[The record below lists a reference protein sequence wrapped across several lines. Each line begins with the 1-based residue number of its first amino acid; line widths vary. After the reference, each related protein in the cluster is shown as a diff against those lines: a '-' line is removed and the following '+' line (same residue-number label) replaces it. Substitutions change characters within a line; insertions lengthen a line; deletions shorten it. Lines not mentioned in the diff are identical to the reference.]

1 MGLTSS
7 MWTGVSGLSAN
18 GEMMGVLGNN
28 IANVNTIGFKGAR
41 MFFED
46 FISQDLNT
54 SAGVGQVGRGVGISS
69 IYGDFSQGAFE
80 TTNEA
85 TDLAIGGKGFF
96 AVKVKGEEA
105 VYYTRA
111 GNFRF
116 DKDGYLVDPHGYV
129 LQGWEISTNTGS
141 NLATS
146 SSGSSDTTS
155 TSKIKGTGVPK
166 NIRLEGF
173 TAQPKATQNVT
184 MVTNLDAR
192 DGGDKSA
199 LSSDKFFSMFQIWD
213 GQADTPLGDTR
224 FAYQNSIKIYDS
236 GGTSHTL
243 TVYFDQVTVSDAG
256 GNRYWEYMVTVS
268 PTEDGRTLAGQTMNT
283 TSAAG
288 VLMIGTM
295 KFDAGGQLKDMSA
308 FTLQSDSTG
317 DMKALSN
324 WKPADFNTDGI
335 PVFTANFTVASNASY
350 ALASSASTI
359 AINFGLTNADP
370 FTSDGWT
377 NSTISNASMIG
388 NTFNNIPGF
397 QSPDPA
403 SLSTTS
409 YSGSS
414 STQYQT
420 QDGYTFG
427 FLQSVSVDRDGIL
440 TGRYSNGVV
449 LELYQ
454 VTLYDFQNKWGLR
467 REGSNLFSETL
478 DSGVSVAGPA
488 NGNGYGS
495 ISSNSLEQSN
505 VDLAAEFVKMISTE
519 RGFQANSKVITTTDN
534 MLSTVIG
541 MKR

>member
-7 MWTGVSGLSAN
+7 MWTGVSGLSAH

-54 SAGVGQVGRGVGISS
+54 AAGVGQVGRGVGISA

-96 AVKVKGEEA
+96 AVKVKGEEG

-129 LQGWEISTNTGS
+129 LQGWEISTSTGS
-141 NLATS
+141 ALAST
-146 SSGSSDTTS
+146 SSGSSETTS

-173 TAQPKATQNVT
+173 TCQPKATQNVT

-199 LSSDKFFSMFQIWD
+199 LTSDKFFSMFQIWD
-213 GQADTPLGDTR
+213 GQQDTPLGETR
-224 FAYQNSIKIYDS
+224 FAYQNSIKIYDE

-268 PTEDGRTLAGQTMNT
+268 PSADGRTLGGQALNT

-288 VLMIGTM
+288 VLMIGTL
-295 KFDAGGQLKDMSA
+295 KFDSGGQLRDMSA
-308 FTLQSDSTG
+308 FTLQSGATG
-317 DMKALSN
+317 DLKALSN
-324 WKPADFNTDGI
+324 WQPADFNTDGQ
-335 PVFTANFTVASNASY
+335 PVFTANFTVASNASF

-359 AINFGLTNADP
+359 AINFGLANADP
-370 FTSDGWT
+370 FTSGGWT
-377 NSTISNASMIG
+377 NTTISNASMVG
-388 NTFNNIPGF
+388 NSYSNIPGL

-403 SLSTTS
+403 SLATTS

-414 STQYQT
+414 STLYQT

-467 REGSNLFSETL
+467 REGSNLYSETL